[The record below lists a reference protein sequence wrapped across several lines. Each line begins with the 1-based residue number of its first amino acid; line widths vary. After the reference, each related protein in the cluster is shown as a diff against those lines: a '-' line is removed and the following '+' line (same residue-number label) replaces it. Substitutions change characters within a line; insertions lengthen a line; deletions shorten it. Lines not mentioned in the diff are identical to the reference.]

1 VFHLGD
7 STSEGLVSPD
17 YLPDPRR
24 RITDRYE
31 QTGVNRV
38 YTFIEG
44 ATSVVETLP
53 GTVNAYDA
61 ARRMVRHGYRG
72 CWVIALGTN
81 DTADVAVGS
90 AVGRMAR
97 IERMMSLARGEP
109 VLWVD
114 VTSLR
119 ASGPYA
125 ETYMR
130 QWNDT
135 LRQACPRYPNLRI
148 FDWASVARSRWFI
161 PDGIHYTP
169 AGYSARA
176 RMIAAALAS
185 AFPAT
190 GQSPGC
196 VVK

>member
-1 VFHLGD
+1 VFDVGD
-7 STSEGLVSPD
+7 STSEGLISPE
-17 YLPDPRR
+17 YLPDPGR
-24 RITDRYE
+24 RITARYA
-31 QTGVNRV
+31 QIGVKRV

-61 ARRMVRHGYRG
+61 ARRMVRRGYRG

-81 DTADVAVGS
+81 DTADVVVGS
-90 AVGRMAR
+90 NVGRMAR
-97 IERMMSLARGEP
+97 IERMMTLTHGEP

-114 VTSLR
+114 VKSLR
-119 ASGPYA
+119 VSGPYA

-130 QWNDT
+130 QWNGA
-135 LRQACPRYPNLRI
+135 LRQACARYPHMRI

-161 PDGIHYTP
+161 PDGIHYTS
-169 AGYSARA
+169 AGYAARA
-176 RMIAAALAS
+176 KLIAAALAR

>member
-1 VFHLGD
+1 LHLGD

-17 YLPDPRR
+17 YLPDPGR

-31 QTGVNRV
+31 QLGVQRV

-81 DTADVAVGS
+81 DTADVVVGS

-114 VTSLR
+114 VKSLR

-125 ETYMR
+125 ENYMR
-130 QWNDT
+130 QWNDA
-135 LRQACPRYPNLRI
+135 LRQACARYPNLRV
-148 FDWASVARSRWFI
+148 FDWASVARNRWFI
-161 PDGIHYTP
+161 PDGIHYTS
-169 AGYSARA
+169 AGYAARA
-176 RMIAAALAS
+176 RLIAAALAK

-190 GQSPGC
+190 GSSPGC